1 MVIILMCVLHL
12 LLPMSIPNSFSMHPL
27 QALYLSVGAFH
38 GIHTTVHCV
47 PHHHRLTYARL
58 LQGRCGTAGSTV
70 TALVTDVCPECS
82 AASGGEGDHFD
93 LNALSFGQLAPDLA
107 GRIDVNYRLVA
118 CTPPSDIQ
126 VMVDGN
132 SGSGLWLRLVITVS
146 YC

>member
-1 MVIILMCVLHL
+1 MCAHICCCLCQFLSPSACTLCL
-12 LLPMSIPNSFSMHPL
+12 LTNPLCVCVSM
-27 QALYLSVGAFH
+27 GASLEV
-38 GIHTTVHCV
+38 HTTVHCV
-47 PHHHRLTYARL
+47 PHDHRLTYAWL

-82 AASGGEGDHFD
+82 AASGGQGDHFD
-93 LNALSFGQLAPDLA
+93 LNALSFGHLAPDLA

-126 VMVDGN
+126 VLVDGN

-146 YC
+146 YS